1 MTNWIEIK
9 DFNTPELGLYASLS
23 EVQLLR
29 YYEPKPGLFIAESPK
44 VIQRAVNAGYEPI
57 SFLVEHKDLE
67 GAAKEILAQF
77 PGNPGLYSR
86 V

>member
-29 YYEPKPGLFIAESPK
+29 YYEPYRRCAREPGRRRDDGAAAGE
-44 VIQRAVNAGYEPI
+44 NAGRGKIP
-57 SFLVEHKDLE
+57 
-67 GAAKEILAQF
+67 
-77 PGNPGLYSR
+77 
-86 V
+86 